1 MNSLEKMEVD
11 MTKIV
16 KKNKTTKVRKRDWDL
31 LYDIWI

>member
-16 KKNKTTKVRKRDWDL
+16 KKNKTTKVRKRD
-31 LYDIWI
+31 